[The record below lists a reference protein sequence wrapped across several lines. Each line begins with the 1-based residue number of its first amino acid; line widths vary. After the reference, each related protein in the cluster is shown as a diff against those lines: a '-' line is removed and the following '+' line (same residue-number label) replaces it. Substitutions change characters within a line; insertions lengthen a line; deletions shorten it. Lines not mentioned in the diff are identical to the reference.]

1 MWNHNPYDERTTN
14 KVEFEIYITTIL
26 FSRYISF
33 LFHIQIDVFT
43 FEVPV
48 RQIKFLLTFLPCD
61 RSGELYRPHDKP
73 SNKHRHLN

>member
-1 MWNHNPYDERTTN
+1 MWNHNPYDGRTGN
-14 KVEFEIYITTIL
+14 KVEFEIYITAIL

-48 RQIKFLLTFLPCD
+48 RQLFSPVTAVGNYIAHMINLATKIDT
-61 RSGELYRPHDKP
+61 
-73 SNKHRHLN
+73 

>member
-1 MWNHNPYDERTTN
+1 MWNHNPYDGRTAN
-14 KVEFEIYITTIL
+14 KVEFEIYMTSIL

-48 RQIKFLLTFLPCD
+48 R
-61 RSGELYRPHDKP
+61 
-73 SNKHRHLN
+73 

>member
-1 MWNHNPYDERTTN
+1 MTDELRIKLN
-14 KVEFEIYITTIL
+14 L
-26 FSRYISF
+26 RYILLQFYFRAIF

-73 SNKHRHLN
+73 SNKNRHLN